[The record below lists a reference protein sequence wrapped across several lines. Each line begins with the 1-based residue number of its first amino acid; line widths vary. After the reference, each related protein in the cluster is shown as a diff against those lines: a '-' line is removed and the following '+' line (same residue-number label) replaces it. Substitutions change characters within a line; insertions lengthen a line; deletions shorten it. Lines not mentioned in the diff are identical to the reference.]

1 MISKFRIILLF
12 IISVF
17 ILLGCSQ
24 KTEKV
29 SQINEKDIKL
39 QMIEAYT
46 EGLKQLEAGDVLY
59 AAKKFNETE
68 LLLPQSEWASKSILM
83 SAYAYYSQDYYSDAI
98 FELDRFIKL
107 HPDHKNIDYANFLL
121 ALCYYEQI
129 VDEKKDLFSITESKK
144 IFEYIVKEYPKTDY
158 ALDSKFKLSLIS
170 NILASKE
177 MYIARYYM
185 NKKKW
190 IPSINRFKKVV
201 EEYNETIYI
210 EEALHRLVEIYYTI
224 GLIDESEKYAGTLGY
239 NYQSSVWYAES
250 YKIFNKNY
258 QNNIDIIQKENKKNT
273 ITEKIKS
280 LIK

>member
-185 NKKKW
+185 NKKNGY
-190 IPSINRFKKVV
+190 PQ
-201 EEYNETIYI
+201 
-210 EEALHRLVEIYYTI
+210 
-224 GLIDESEKYAGTLGY
+224 LIDL
-239 NYQSSVWYAES
+239 
-250 YKIFNKNY
+250 
-258 QNNIDIIQKENKKNT
+258 KK
-273 ITEKIKS
+273 
-280 LIK
+280 L